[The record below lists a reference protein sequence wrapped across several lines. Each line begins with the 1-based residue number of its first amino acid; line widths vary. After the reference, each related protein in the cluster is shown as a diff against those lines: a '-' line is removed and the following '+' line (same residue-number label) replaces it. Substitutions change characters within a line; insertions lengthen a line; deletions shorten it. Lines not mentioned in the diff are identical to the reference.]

1 MKWTEDAQNLWL
13 AKEETKTTIQIN
25 CFTLLYLNSN
35 DSGSGSGSGNGSG
48 SGSCNG
54 SGNGNS
60 SGQCKLV
67 SLLVCLFVVYL
78 FIYLLLFLIYVR
90 GGGGD
95 LLLSHLRL

>member
-35 DSGSGSGSGNGSG
+35 DSGSGSGSGSG
-48 SGSCNG
+48 NG